1 LSPNVGSENI
11 MVIARFPKIK
21 KGLLEFA
28 DYSGRP
34 TFSDLLGPVYVYRA
48 DRFTGNI

>member
-11 MVIARFPKIK
+11 MVMPRYLQNK

-34 TFSDLLGPVYVYRA
+34 TFPDLLGPVCVYRA